1 MRSTSSASTRVPGP
15 RSGAGA
21 DLVGLRHLRSR
32 GLAQVM
38 LYVDESNPRA
48 IALYEHLG
56 FTKWD
61 VDVSS
66 GCPDRPGDTQ
76 TRQQSRHLAEL
87 WTTGRAGTA
96 NRPSCTS
103 GPALEDLV
111 QLDGE
116 NSAAVHPAFIRR
128 VPTGHLGPLAS
139 STGAAGAPPAP
150 LPVRALTP
158 VRHDQPLAG
167 TEDLHVKHTR
177 LGGIVAL
184 STMSIVGSLALS
196 ACGSDSNSTSNDRG
210 HHLGHRRQL
219 VGRRS
224 ASSSAAAGS
233 SAASARRPPPPA
245 VLPRPAPRAAS
256 TAPARASRTRW
267 SSSGPRTS
275 ARSAVARRSTT
286 TRPVRVRASSSS
298 VPARSTTPAPTWPM
312 KPDEQAAADK
322 WCGSPAWHLPITA
335 GGVGVTWNLPGVT
348 DLTFSAK
355 TLADIFDGK
364 VKSWDDAEI
373 KADNAA
379 AKLPS
384 LPISVVYRADSSGT
398 NAVFTGYLA
407 AAAKADWTLGSG
419 KTIQW
424 PAGTGAQKS
433 AGVAAKV
440 KQVPGAITYVEQAFA
455 TQNQL
460 PLAKIKNGDAGVAL
474 STDSVT
480 AAIAGDSITGTG
492 NNLVATVNFTPTDP
506 KAYPISTLSYVIVC
520 SKYPSKETSK
530 VATLKGYLNYAATG
544 GQAAAGTLGFA
555 PLPSAIAT
563 KVTAAIAAIS

>member
-1 MRSTSSASTRVPGP
+1 M
-15 RSGAGA
+15 
-21 DLVGLRHLRSR
+21 
-32 GLAQVM
+32 
-38 LYVDESNPRA
+38 
-48 IALYEHLG
+48 
-56 FTKWD
+56 
-61 VDVSS
+61 
-66 GCPDRPGDTQ
+66 
-76 TRQQSRHLAEL
+76 
-87 WTTGRAGTA
+87 
-96 NRPSCTS
+96 
-103 GPALEDLV
+103 
-111 QLDGE
+111 
-116 NSAAVHPAFIRR
+116 
-128 VPTGHLGPLAS
+128 
-139 STGAAGAPPAP
+139 
-150 LPVRALTP
+150 
-158 VRHDQPLAG
+158 
-167 TEDLHVKHTR
+167 KHTR

-196 ACGSDSNSTSNDRG
+196 ACGSDSNSSGNAAATS
-210 HHLGHRRQL
+210 
-219 VGRRS
+219 
-224 ASSSAAAGS
+224 AASSAAATGS
-233 SAASARRPPPPA
+233 SAAATGSSAA
-245 VLPRPAPRAAS
+245 ATGSASAAS
-256 TAPARASRTRW
+256 GAAAACAPGSLNGAGSSFQDPMEQQW
-267 SSSGPRTS
+267 SKDFGAKCSG
-275 ARSAVARRSTT
+275 AKINY
-286 TRPVRVRASSSS
+286 
-298 VPARSTTPAPTWPM
+298 TPAGSGAGIQQFGAGTIDYAGSDVVM
-312 KPDEQAAADK
+312 KSDEQAAADK

-373 KADNAA
+373 KADNTS

-440 KQVPGAITYVEQAFA
+440 KQTPGAITYVEQAFA

-474 STDSVT
+474 TTDSVT
-480 AAIAGDSITGTG
+480 AAIAGDAITGTG
-492 NNLVATVNFTPTDP
+492 NNLTATVNFAPTDP

-520 SKYPSKETSK
+520 SKYPSSETAK

-544 GQAAAGTLGFA
+544 GQAAAGGLGFA
-555 PLPSAIAT
+555 PLPSAIAG

>member
-1 MRSTSSASTRVPGP
+1 
-15 RSGAGA
+15 
-21 DLVGLRHLRSR
+21 
-32 GLAQVM
+32 
-38 LYVDESNPRA
+38 
-48 IALYEHLG
+48 
-56 FTKWD
+56 
-61 VDVSS
+61 
-66 GCPDRPGDTQ
+66 
-76 TRQQSRHLAEL
+76 
-87 WTTGRAGTA
+87 
-96 NRPSCTS
+96 
-103 GPALEDLV
+103 
-111 QLDGE
+111 
-116 NSAAVHPAFIRR
+116 
-128 VPTGHLGPLAS
+128 
-139 STGAAGAPPAP
+139 
-150 LPVRALTP
+150 
-158 VRHDQPLAG
+158 
-167 TEDLHVKHTR
+167 VKHTR

-196 ACGSDSNSTSNDRG
+196 ACGSDSNSSSNAAATTSATG
-210 HHLGHRRQL
+210 
-219 VGRRS
+219 
-224 ASSSAAAGS
+224 ASSSAAAPASS
-233 SAASARRPPPPA
+233 SAATGSSTAA
-245 VLPRPAPRAAS
+245 TGSSTAASGGPAPACAAGS
-256 TAPARASRTRW
+256 LNGAGSSFQDPMEQQWSKDFGAKCSGAKINYNPAG
-267 SSSGPRTS
+267 SGAGIQQFGAGTIDYAGS
-275 ARSAVARRSTT
+275 DVA
-286 TRPVRVRASSSS
+286 
-298 VPARSTTPAPTWPM
+298 M
-312 KPDEQAAADK
+312 KDDEQAAADK

-364 VKSWDDAEI
+364 VKTWDDAEI
-373 KADNAA
+373 KADNAS

-424 PAGTGAQKS
+424 PTGTGAQKS

-455 TQNQL
+455 TQNKL
-460 PLAKIKNGDAGVAL
+460 PLAKVKNGDAGVAL

-520 SKYPSKETSK
+520 SKYPSSETSK

-555 PLPSAIAT
+555 PLPTAIAG